1 MKLTGRQLFEKNK
14 HAFEDL
20 TLESNDESK
29 ASEEVK
35 DEQQEVVEEEEEEAF
50 VYDRALYEGAD
61 AADLEEDVDFD

>member
-1 MKLTGRQLFEKNK
+1 MNAETFKVWCDEYKERLRIEREANQTEVSMKLTGRQLFEKNK

-35 DEQQEVVEEEEEEAF
+35 DE
-50 VYDRALYEGAD
+50 
-61 AADLEEDVDFD
+61 